1 VSPGG
6 RARLVLGHLE
16 VARSRA
22 RIFKV
27 RTGDLF
33 EVEDLISEAMVGLL
47 QAASRWD
54 GRGNFAAYAISRIDG
69 AIKDFARHETPRQR
83 QIEEAVARGDEAEDP
98 VHRRRVDGERGERAL
113 VRVPAPGPGPDELV
127 AEADS
132 EARQRLEVKR
142 LLAVLDERSA
152 QVLRLHYLEGWT
164 QLQIAQLLGVT
175 ASRVCQIERLAITK
189 ILDSQAEHDTRTP
202 E

>member
-1 VSPGG
+1 VGPGG
-6 RARLVLGHLE
+6 RARLVVDHLE

-33 EVEDLISEAMVGLL
+33 EIEDLISEAMVGLL

-54 GRGNFAAYAISRIDG
+54 GRGNFPAYAISRIDG
-69 AIKDFARHETPRQR
+69 AIRDFARHETPRQR
-83 QIEEAVARGDEAEDP
+83 QIEEALARGDEAEEP

-113 VRVPAPGPGPDELV
+113 ARVPAPGPGPDELV
-127 AEADS
+127 AEANAG
-132 EARQRLEVKR
+132 ARQRLTVER

-152 QVLRLHYLEGWT
+152 MVLRLHYFEGLT
-164 QLQIAQLLGVT
+164 QLQISQLLQVT
-175 ASRVCQIERLAITK
+175 ASRVCQIEQKAIEK
-189 ILDSQAEHDTRTP
+189 ILDSQASRDTQGT